1 MEFVKLGSKKFKVG
15 FATNG
20 IQLNLNIMEK
30 LKQNKLTFLD
40 ISANMDTNK
49 YFLVKL
55 VVFYIQ
61 ANKLGI
67 DCRFRCVVQN
77 SAEYIYLSY
86 WLKDY
91 KVRWQRLMIRS
102 DKIRTQKCPA
112 KDKVMVVL
120 WDGTVVP
127 CCGIINKEIVYGKVG
142 EELNME
148 FNELENEYCR
158 NCFEVEDDIPIRKK
172 LG

>member
-1 MEFVKLGSKKFKVG
+1 MDFVKLGSKKFKVG

-20 IQLNLNIMEK
+20 TLLNLDILEK
-30 LKQNKLTFLD
+30 LKKNKLKYLD
-40 ISANMDTNK
+40 ISVNMNTNR

-55 VVFYIQ
+55 IVYYTQ

-77 SAEYIYLSY
+77 SAEYTYLSY

-91 KVRWQRLMIRS
+91 KIRWQRLMIRS
-102 DKIRTQKCPA
+102 DKIRTEKCPA
-112 KDKVMVVL
+112 KEKVCVVL

-127 CCGIINKEIVYGKVG
+127 CCSVINKEIVYGKVG

-148 FNELENEYCR
+148 LNELENEYCLG
-158 NCFEVEDDIPIRKK
+158 CGEVDEEIPVKFK
-172 LG
+172 L